1 MDESK
6 KTKLYKIVSV
16 CIIIA
21 SLLFSIFHF
30 EIVAIRFVASL
41 KDFGLSVLYYA
52 FNMAEIY
59 GAVEPTVTVIPSE
72 MPQLLPITYEEF
84 KEALQTFWILLKSGE
99 NFSEYCT
106 WLVEG
111 LVRATPWIYF
121 LLIVVACAGIMLW
134 LKLKPFQKAKR
145 WVEPK
150 REKKPT
156 KPLRVWLWL
165 ENKIFSKITLA
176 WKSYKEHL
184 KGKRLFKVLFFGI
197 WLYNFNAFTIAF
209 ELLAYIFYAPVA
221 MVDSLYSVNLY
232 SQVVKLVLDLSV
244 VMNFLPLWL
253 KLYFGVRILEFFR
266 TRTGDKRVKKKDDK
280 NGQLLED
287 NQGTILITGKPRAGK
302 GLVGTDMVLKQEVK
316 FREDAKS
323 DMRDCRVEFPFF
335 PWDRLERFML
345 QAIDK
350 HVLYTKE
357 GTRDF
362 IEALQYLHE
371 KSDTLDEWII
381 ELMQYRLK
389 KFCGYDYDDYIFGY
403 DAKRYGTSYNNGIV
417 MIGLFETLID
427 YAQLYFVYDAPTSLV
442 FSTQG
447 VRIDFKRKTLGYFP
461 KYDLD
466 SLKRKPEEIDEI
478 STYSHKKNAD
488 SERLGRRIN
497 PDDPIVNGYEVAV
510 AYEPEIDKE
519 RGNQN
524 TNAGMSASDDE
535 VNPKNDLYGVEEK
548 MHNHICVIRY
558 RSYYR
563 KVIDTQRNGAV
574 SSDTTEM
581 TLEFQIKET
590 KKEKV
595 TYPFFGL
602 EKDLFEPL
610 EKLYNKLEEDVGYL
624 GDTRTL
630 FAHLIKRIYTPFARR
645 IERLTNRFGTQ
656 DKIMRIT
663 NGQNGELIESD
674 AKWTVIYRRA
684 KAKRYATDGVRG
696 LYRKRVIYR
705 SQGGLNDFELFDGI
719 HNTDDEL
726 ISTNSRFYKKFP
738 QYFNGEYEAER
749 QRVKLEKELREREK
763 QIKEKLKEEKK
774 SKTNEKPAGG
784 KGA

>member
-1 MDESK
+1 MDAIK
-6 KTKLYKIVSV
+6 KQKTYKIVNVSL
-16 CIIIA
+16 IIA
-21 SLLFSIFHF
+21 SLFFSIFHF
-30 EIVAIRFVASL
+30 EIVAVRFVQAL
-41 KDFGLSVLYYA
+41 KDFGLSVLYYTC
-52 FNMAEIY
+52 NMAEIY
-59 GAVEPTVTVIPSE
+59 GVVEPTVTIIPSE

-84 KEALQTFWILLKSGE
+84 KEAMQTLWILLKSGE
-99 NFSEYCT
+99 NFQEYCA
-106 WLVEG
+106 WLVEVV
-111 LVRATPWIYF
+111 VRWTPWLYF
-121 LLIVVACAGIMLW
+121 FIVLAVAFGVMLW

-145 WVEPK
+145 WVATQK
-150 REKKPT
+150 EKEAS
-156 KPLRVWLWL
+156 KPLKAWLWV
-165 ENKIFSKITLA
+165 ENKIFLKIVLV
-176 WKSYKEHL
+176 WKGYKESL
-184 KGKRLFKVLFFGI
+184 KGKRVFKVLFFGI
-197 WLYNFNAFTIAF
+197 WLYNFNACTIAF

-232 SQVVKLVLDLSV
+232 SQFVKLVLDVSV
-244 VMNFLPLWL
+244 VMNFLPWWL
-253 KLYFGVRILEFFR
+253 KIYFGWHILEFFR

-287 NQGTILITGKPRAGK
+287 MPGTILITGKPRAGK

-316 FREDAKS
+316 FRQDAKS

-345 QAIDK
+345 QAIDR

-357 GTRDF
+357 GIRDF
-362 IEALQYLHE
+362 IETLQYLYE
-371 KSDTLDEWII
+371 KSDTLDEWTI
-381 ELMQYRLK
+381 ERMQYRLK
-389 KFCGYDYDDYIFGY
+389 TFCGYEYDDYIFGY

-417 MIGLFETLID
+417 MIGLFETLVD
-427 YAQLYFVYDAPTSLV
+427 CAQLYFVYDAPTSLV

-466 SLKRKPEEIDEI
+466 SLKRKPEELDEI

-563 KVIDTQRNGAV
+563 KIMDTQRNGAV

-595 TYPFFGL
+595 AYPFFGL
-602 EKDLFEPL
+602 EKDLFKGL
-610 EKLYNKLEEDVGYL
+610 KKIYDNLEEDFNYL
-624 GDTRTL
+624 GDSRTL
-630 FAHLIKRIYTPFARR
+630 FAHIIKRVYTPFARR
-645 IERLTNRFGTQ
+645 ITRLTNRFGTQ
-656 DKIMRIT
+656 DKVMRIT
-663 NGQNGELIESD
+663 NGQNGEVIESN
-674 AKWTVIYRRA
+674 AIWTVIYRRA

-726 ISTNSRFYKKFP
+726 ISTNSRFYNKFP
-738 QYFNGEYEAER
+738 QYFNGEYEAMR
-749 QRVKLEKELREREK
+749 RRVKLEQELKQKENAIKKQLKAEKDEK
-763 QIKEKLKEEKK
+763 Q
-774 SKTNEKPAGG
+774 SKG
-784 KGA
+784 